1 MGERDELLTR
11 RSLVTNSKPASGRE
25 NATTLVVIALL
36 VLYMLG
42 FTAFAFRL
50 IGDRHRGWQYG
61 PSPYIPAQ
69 SYASTEATPP
79 SKGAPKQVELPP
91 PTIQRKGQ

>member
-1 MGERDELLTR
+1 
-11 RSLVTNSKPASGRE
+11 VTNSKAANGHQ

-36 VLYMLG
+36 VAYMLG

-61 PSPYIPAQ
+61 ASPYIPAQ
-69 SYASTEATPP
+69 SYSSTEPTPP
-79 SKGAPKQVELPP
+79 STGAPKQVELPP
-91 PTIQRKGQ
+91 PTIQRKAQ